1 MANKKKG
8 ANPDA
13 EKKQKKITWLCC
25 AGILILVAAL
35 VLFVWP
41 GLLTGGSDNN
51 ETAGE
56 NTQKVVSRPVE
67 LTEPET
73 APEGENPLK
82 GQKVEVGS
90 FVDLGTYEQDGDPAT
105 AGEPLRWLVV
115 DVQDGNALLLSK
127 YVIAKRSFNRQ
138 AGVCTWENS
147 DIRAWLNGEFLE
159 SAFTSSERSYIMT
172 VKVTADDKEAAEGV
186 DQGADTNDRVFLLS
200 GAEAEDYFFNGVEA
214 VYTYTLGKATWA
226 AELSYYES
234 VKDSPTLKFTFD
246 EWKASYEKDAT
257 CNWWLRTMGR
267 NGSNAMYIHMDGKG
281 YVNPVQGTSIGVRP
295 AIWVK
300 IG

>member
-13 EKKQKKITWLCC
+13 EKKQKKLTWLCC

-41 GLLTGGSDNN
+41 GLLTGSSSRTESGAKK
-51 ETAGE
+51 TRI
-56 NTQKVVSRPVE
+56 VSRPVE
-67 LTEPET
+67 LTEPGT
-73 APEGENPLK
+73 APEGEPPLK
-82 GQKVEVGS
+82 GQKVEVGG
-90 FVDLGTYEQDGDPAT
+90 FVNLGTYEQDGDPST
-105 AGEPLRWLVV
+105 QGEPLRWLVV

-127 YVIAKRSFNRQ
+127 YVIAKRPFNQQ

-147 DIRAWLNGEFLE
+147 DIRAWLNEEFLAN
-159 SAFTSSERSYIMT
+159 AFTSSERSYIMT
-172 VKVTADDKEAAEGV
+172 VKVTADTKAGAEGV
-186 DQGADTNDRVFLLS
+186 DQGADTDDRVFLLS

-214 VYTYTLGKATWA
+214 VYEYTLGKATWA
-226 AELSYYES
+226 AELGYYES
-234 VKDSPTLKFTFD
+234 VKDSPTLKFTLD
-246 EWKASYEKDAT
+246 EWKAGFEKDAT

-267 NGSNAMYIHMDGKG
+267 GGSNAMYIHMDGKG
-281 YVNPVQGTSIGVRP
+281 YVNPVQGPSIGVRP